1 MRLESQYKN
10 HVGFWIR
17 KLASWNFDRSVIF
30 KSISDLDSKM
40 PKIYLLQSKSFPK
53 LTNNGKVCF
62 KVNSWQSHH
71 STRILLYKTWYINQ
85 DISGLKNVRS
95 HFYVFFDV
103 ILRNCRFSQAIL
115 WNSGNKILNAEASPK
130 NWHIREGLKNKIFWI
145 NDRVEDIWIAF
156 MQIYQAHYVTLNFW
170 RYRYRN

>member
-1 MRLESQYKN
+1 MKSGCTSYDVNCLLHSHSGSFWGPPVTKN
-10 HVGFWIR
+10 CAWFRNQKSRWIR
-17 KLASWNFDRSVIF
+17 FPKRVSWNLDPSSIL

-40 PKIYLLQSKSFPK
+40 PKIYLLQSESFPK

-62 KVNSWQSHH
+62 KVNSWQSRH

-103 ILRNCRFSQAIL
+103 ILRNCRFRQAIL
-115 WNSGNKILNAEASPK
+115 WNPGNKILNAEPSPK
-130 NWHIREGLKNKIFWI
+130 NWHICCFPMIF
-145 NDRVEDIWIAF
+145 F
-156 MQIYQAHYVTLNFW
+156 F
-170 RYRYRN
+170 